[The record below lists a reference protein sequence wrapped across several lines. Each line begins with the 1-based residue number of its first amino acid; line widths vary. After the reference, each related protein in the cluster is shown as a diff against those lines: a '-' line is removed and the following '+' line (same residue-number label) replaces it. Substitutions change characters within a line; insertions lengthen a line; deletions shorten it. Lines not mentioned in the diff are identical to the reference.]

1 MLDQEQA
8 ILDEAL
14 SFPAK
19 SRAAIVEKLLESLDQ
34 PDPSI
39 DEQWAKEAEDR
50 IKAYDLG
57 ELQGIP
63 AEEVF
68 KKYKK
73 S

>member
-1 MLDQEQA
+1 MLDQEQT
-8 ILDEAL
+8 ILEQAL

-19 SRAAIVEKLLESLDQ
+19 SRATLVEKLLESLDQ
-34 PDPSI
+34 SDPSI

-57 ELQGIP
+57 ELQGIS
-63 AEEVF
+63 AEDVF

-73 S
+73 P